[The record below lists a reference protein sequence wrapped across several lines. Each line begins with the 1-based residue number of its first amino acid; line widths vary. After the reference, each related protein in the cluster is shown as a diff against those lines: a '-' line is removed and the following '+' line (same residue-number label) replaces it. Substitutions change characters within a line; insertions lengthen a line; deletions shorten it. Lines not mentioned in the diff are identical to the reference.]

1 MASSSSSPLRLTS
14 SPNEASRSPSPPKT
28 SLGKRRASFLDKSIE
43 LKQKSL
49 LLSSAGL
56 TSSLGLTLPSSVGV
70 SPPSPRILLRPE
82 VAAYLARGLSQFH
95 EQMQKKS
102 FWWRNTCICNNVV
115 MSTCCLVILQSKLY
129 SQLIIPYFSASDNV
143 GSTRVLA
150 SSGSGSLNSASGSP
164 PRPLLQTQLWQSACS
179 ASPLV
184 SKLWPRTDALS
195 LQALPKPGHGRRQYA
210 LWLLAIAPFHHP
222 KSSASTDLKPQNV
235 SHPSKQFRTRLS

>member
-1 MASSSSSPLRLTS
+1 MASSSSSPVRLTS
-14 SPNEASRSPSPPKT
+14 SPLEASRSPSPPKT

-56 TSSLGLTLPSSVGV
+56 TSSLGLTLPSSVGI

-82 VAAYLARGLSQFH
+82 VAAYLARGLSQLH
-95 EQMQKKS
+95 EHNAEEELLVEKHLCMQYFS
-102 FWWRNTCICNNVV
+102 VV
-115 MSTCCLVILQSKLY
+115 YFLSLQCKLY

-150 SSGSGSLNSASGSP
+150 SGGSGSLNSASRSP
-164 PRPLLQTQLWQSACS
+164 PRPLLQTQLWQLACS
-179 ASPLV
+179 AAPLV
-184 SKLWPRTDALS
+184 SKLWPRTDSLS

-235 SHPSKQFRTRLS
+235 SHPSKQF